1 MKDIY
6 TKKLSSEETNK
17 SIVAEPAVDAYIA
30 RKPQGFVSKSDIRT
44 NVSDPSRWTAE
55 ELEDIIQ
62 MSEVQYTRGIV
73 HSNEEV
79 MSYLKNLAYVN

>member
-6 TKKLSSEETNK
+6 TKKLGSEEANK
-17 SIVAEPAVDAYIA
+17 SIVAESAVNGYIA
-30 RKPQGFVSKSDIRT
+30 RKPQGFVRKSDVRL
-44 NVSDPSRWTAE
+44 NSCESSRWTAE

-62 MSEVQYTRGIV
+62 MSEVQYTLGIV

-79 MSYLKNLAYVN
+79 MSYLKSLAYAN